1 MGHAQMTAG
10 TNKQVLQRIFDEL
23 SKGNSRLFVE
33 ALSDDVIFTVIGTTK
48 WSGTHRG
55 KQAVLDDLLRPLTA
69 QFADRYKATASQI
82 IAENDRVVV
91 EFRGAVTTKSGI
103 PYNNAYCWVCRMAG
117 GKILEL
123 TEYCDTALV
132 ETAFP
137 S

>member
-1 MGHAQMTAG
+1 MMTISTG
-10 TNKQVLQRIFDEL
+10 DNKQLMRAVFDEL
-23 SKGNSRLFVE
+23 SKGNSRPFVD
-33 ALSDDVIFTVIGTTK
+33 ALSDDVRFTVIGTTK

-55 KQAVLDDLLRPLTA
+55 KQTVLNDLLRPLTA
-69 QFADRYKATASQI
+69 QFADRYKANAHRFV
-82 IAENDRVVV
+82 AEGDMVVV
-91 EFRGAVTTKSGI
+91 EFRGAVTTKSGT
-103 PYNNAYCWVCRMAG
+103 PYNNTYCWVCRIAD

>member
-1 MGHAQMTAG
+1 MSTDE
-10 TNKQVLQRIFDEL
+10 NKTLLQRIFDEL
-23 SKGNSRLFVE
+23 SNGNSRPFVE
-33 ALSDDVIFTVIGTTK
+33 SLSDDIRFTVIGTTK

-69 QFADRYKATASQI
+69 QFADRYKATANQL

-91 EFRGAVTTKSGI
+91 EFRGAVTTKSGV
-103 PYNNAYCWVCRMAG
+103 PYHNTYCWVCRIAG
-117 GKILEL
+117 GKIVEL
-123 TEYCDTALV
+123 NEYCDTALV